1 MAASCFQLTSVGE
14 ITAYFRTFVPD
25 RKQVDFG
32 QETAVLPLVPIQEK
46 SVAKQAVL
54 SLKNKRKMAF
64 LPFKRQFFCFQAVRY
79 AAQVSDGL

>member
-1 MAASCFQLTSVGE
+1 LTSVGE

-46 SVAKQAVL
+46 SVAK
-54 SLKNKRKMAF
+54 
-64 LPFKRQFFCFQAVRY
+64 
-79 AAQVSDGL
+79 